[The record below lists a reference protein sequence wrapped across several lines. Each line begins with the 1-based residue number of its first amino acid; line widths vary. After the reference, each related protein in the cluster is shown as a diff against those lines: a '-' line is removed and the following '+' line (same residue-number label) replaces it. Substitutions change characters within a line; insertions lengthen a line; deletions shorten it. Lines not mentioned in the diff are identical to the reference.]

1 MSSPSTGSTDV
12 HCNPF
17 DAVVREQTIVAP
29 LADDNSSFDCQTPGV
44 LDALDPYI
52 NDLCFSEIP
61 TDRIGLFGNN
71 VNYNIFSDH
80 EFSGT
85 NLIYDATDG
94 FMLFP
99 SLEKTMEA
107 TDSHYGASCEETQQM
122 SDNTWFHYMCHQ
134 TKSNE
139 EFEAS
144 RCQIDSN
151 EVDYSDPESFIKS
164 FFDLSDESYSLP
176 ALVSKETSKKKHTL
190 VLDLD
195 ETLVHST
202 WEPCYG
208 VDFTIQF
215 NDNDNKDQTIY
226 VRKRPFLEV
235 FLERVSEIFEVIIFT
250 ASQRCYAEKL
260 LDVLDP
266 DRKFFS
272 DRRYRDSCILL
283 DEVYTKDL
291 TVLGID
297 LAKVFIVDNSP
308 QVFRLQPDNG
318 VPIESWFDDSSDS
331 CLMSLLP
338 FLETLV
344 DVDDV
349 RPVIAKKFRAWRF

>member
-1 MSSPSTGSTDV
+1 MSSPSAD
-12 HCNPF
+12 CDPF
-17 DAVVREQTIVAP
+17 DAVVRERINVAP
-29 LADDNSSFDCQTPGV
+29 QVDDNSSSDWQTPDV

-52 NDLCFSEIP
+52 NDLCFTEIP
-61 TDRIGLFGNN
+61 TERISLFGNN
-71 VNYNIFSDH
+71 VNYSIFSDH

-85 NLIYDATDG
+85 NLMYDATEA

-99 SLEKTMEA
+99 SFEKTMEA
-107 TDSHYGASCEETQQM
+107 TDSQYGASCEESQQM
-122 SDNTWFHYMCHQ
+122 SDNAWFQHMCLQ
-134 TKSNE
+134 TKSAQD
-139 EFEAS
+139 FEVS
-144 RCQIDSN
+144 HCPIDSN
-151 EVDYSDPESFIKS
+151 EVDYSDPESFIKT
-164 FFDLSDESYSLP
+164 FFDLSDESNSLP

-208 VDFTIQF
+208 VDFTIHF
-215 NDNDNKDQTIY
+215 ADNDNKDQTVY

-235 FLERVSEIFEVIIFT
+235 FLKRVSEIFEVIIFT

-266 DRKFFS
+266 DGKFFS
-272 DRRYRDSCILL
+272 GRRYRDSCILL

-291 TVLGID
+291 TVLGLD
-297 LAKVFIVDNSP
+297 LAKVFIIDNSP

-318 VPIESWFDDSSDS
+318 IPIESWFDDASDS
-331 CLMSLLP
+331 SLMSLLP
-338 FLETLV
+338 FLETFV

-349 RPVIAKKFRAWRF
+349 RPVIANKFRAWRY